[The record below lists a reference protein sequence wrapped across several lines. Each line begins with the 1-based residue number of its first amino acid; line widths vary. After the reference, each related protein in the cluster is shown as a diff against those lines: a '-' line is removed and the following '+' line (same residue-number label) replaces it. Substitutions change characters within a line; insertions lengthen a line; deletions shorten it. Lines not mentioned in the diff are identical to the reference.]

1 LSPSIEHS
9 STPEQKRR
17 SVMLVVL
24 FTLLAAT
31 AQMLMKSS
39 TNSMGP
45 HPTLFLFVMDLA
57 TNVPL
62 LGGLALYGI
71 GTAMMIVAL
80 KHGELSLLYPIISLS
95 YVWVA
100 ILSVLLFH
108 EAMNGL
114 KIAGICVIVTGVA
127 ILGRGSRA

>member
-1 LSPSIEHS
+1 
-9 STPEQKRR
+9 
-17 SVMLVVL
+17 MLVVL

-31 AQMLMKSS
+31 AQMLMKSG

-45 HPTLFLFVMDLA
+45 HPTLFAFVMDLA

-62 LGGLALYGI
+62 IGGLALYGI

>member
-1 LSPSIEHS
+1 LTPSIEQP

-17 SVMLVVL
+17 SVLLVIA

-31 AQMLMKSS
+31 AQMLMKVGTNHMGSHS
-39 TNSMGP
+39 TQLGWAIGM
-45 HPTLFLFVMDLA
+45 A
-57 TNVPL
+57 TDVPL
-62 LGGLALYGI
+62 IAGLALYGI
-71 GTAMMIVAL
+71 GTGMMIVAL
-80 KHGELSLLYPIISLS
+80 KHGELSLLYPLISLS

-108 EAMNGL
+108 ETMNPL

-127 ILGRGSRA
+127 VLGRGSRA